1 MGRVFWRFKYLMILG
16 LLLAAGLAFISAARV
31 NTSTWKVSYRGTQ
44 QWASYS
50 KVFVTQKGFPWGAV
64 NAPSTTDPT
73 RFTSLALIYANL
85 INGDA
90 VTSRMNVHGKLP
102 GTVEAATLL
111 TSPGSSDALPIISIA
126 GLSDTKAHSL
136 VLTGRATTA
145 LLAYVDALQRQNGIP
160 ERQPRVVAGDPV
172 TGPVEAPCR
181 TVQDSAGHGLPRRPD
196 CGRRAG
202 TRSRE
207 RAAARPC
214 GRAESRLGQCPCTPP
229 SQRLR
234 SRRREPVRVRAS
246 ISGSAFSP
254 SCSSPLWREQLTGSP
269 IQRFPSSRSC
279 SPQRSLRAPGSSR
292 GGTSSSCSSW

>member
-1 MGRVFWRFKYLMILG
+1 MDVGGMGRVFWRFKYLMILG

-160 ERQPRVVAGDPV
+160 ENNRVWLQEIQSPGQSKLLAGRSKTVPVMVFLAALIAVVALV
-172 TGPVEAPCR
+172 LVLEN
-181 TVQDSAGHGLPRRPD
+181 VRP
-196 CGRRAG
+196 
-202 TRSRE
+202 
-207 RAAARPC
+207 
-214 GRAESRLGQCPCTPP
+214 
-229 SQRLR
+229 
-234 SRRREPVRVRAS
+234 RVRAVEQS
-246 ISGSAFSP
+246 PDSDSALARPRLS
-254 SCSSPLWREQLTGSP
+254 
-269 IQRFPSSRSC
+269 
-279 SPQRSLRAPGSSR
+279 A
-292 GGTSSSCSSW
+292 